1 MTTRPTV
8 NGHAIMA
15 DLPRQN
21 PRALAQNRTSFARS
35 DCWGSAITSPAAAVN
50 VRRAAPPL
58 PFAGSFHGDAAP
70 VEVNTRH
77 STRAERIL
85 KWSRNALSFRPAPTI
100 FRGG

>member
-8 NGHAIMA
+8 KGHAIMA

-70 VEVNTRH
+70 VE
-77 STRAERIL
+77 RAAGGGDGSSASANGFTWISA
-85 KWSRNALSFRPAPTI
+85 SRDRALRL
-100 FRGG
+100 